1 MVAFSQRYIRGTA
14 PGPFRPKRRRIRPM
28 YSLFTIIGI
37 VVVALAV
44 INFIG

>member
-1 MVAFSQRYIRGTA
+1 MRSNRNIHRRVAFSFI
-14 PGPFRPKRRRIRPM
+14 PKRRRNRPM
-28 YSLFTIIGI
+28 YPIFAIIGI